1 VTAWVAR
8 LNRSRGRRQS
18 SSQGSQIEGTRLT
31 GQNRIFAIL
40 LAFVPATLISG
51 WLGWPPA
58 LQFFLSVAAV
68 IPLAGLIGS
77 ATEQLANRFGARTG
91 GLLNATFGNAP
102 DFLVGFFGVQ
112 RGLIPLVK
120 ATLIGALISNS
131 ALIMGLCY
139 ISAGLIYGR
148 PKFRR
153 TEAGHHSVLMLL
165 TVAAV
170 LFPSAGAMAICGGMQ
185 CTGGGAAQ
193 QVQVMSVG
201 ISAALLVAYAGYI
214 VFSILGAESWRRPR
228 TAATPRKVPAGTW
241 STWLSLSV
249 LVGAT
254 VLLIPVVDTVTGT
267 VGAVTKVLGWTDVFV
282 GIVIVANAG
291 NAAEAYAAI
300 SAAIRRR
307 AIPGGPGEDSGL
319 DLALGIA
326 SASSIQIA
334 TFILPVV
341 VLVSLIF
348 HPMTLVFGWVE
359 IAILGLMVLVFNYI
373 AHDGESNWL
382 EGLQLVVLYAMA
394 AIVIFV
400 LPSTAFSG

>member
-1 VTAWVAR
+1 LSAEPTAGRISGA
-8 LNRSRGRRQS
+8 NRV
-18 SSQGSQIEGTRLT
+18 
-31 GQNRIFAIL
+31 FAVL
-40 LAFVPATLISG
+40 LVFVPATLISS
-51 WLGWPPA
+51 WLSWSPF

-68 IPLAGLIGS
+68 VPLAGLIGS
-77 ATEQLANRFGARTG
+77 ATEQLADRVGARTG

-102 DFLVGFFGVQ
+102 DLLVGFFGVQ
-112 RGLIPLVK
+112 RGLILLVK
-120 ATLIGALISNS
+120 ATLIGAMISNS

-139 ISAGLIYGR
+139 ISAGLIHGK

-170 LFPSAGAMAICGGMQ
+170 LFPSVGAMAVCGGQQ
-185 CTGGGAAQ
+185 CAAGGAVR
-193 QVQVMSVG
+193 QVQAMSIG
-201 ISAALLVAYAGYI
+201 ISAALLVAYVAYI
-214 VFSILGAESWRRPR
+214 AFSIFGFESWRRPK
-228 TAATPRKVPAGTW
+228 ALSAPRRITAGTW
-241 STWLSLSV
+241 PTRLSV
-249 LVGAT
+249 GVLLAAT
-254 VLLIPVVDTVTGT
+254 VLLIPVVDILTGT
-267 VGAVTKVLGWTDVFV
+267 VGAVTTVLGWTDVFV
-282 GIVIVANAG
+282 GIVVVANAG

-307 AIPGGPGEDSGL
+307 AVPGGPGEDSGL

-341 VLVSLIF
+341 VLLSLFF
-348 HPMTLVFGWVE
+348 HPMSLVFSGVE

-382 EGLQLVVLYAMA
+382 EGVQLVVLYAMA
-394 AIVIFV
+394 AIVLFV

>member
-1 VTAWVAR
+1 MK
-8 LNRSRGRRQS
+8 LSGENRF
-18 SSQGSQIEGTRLT
+18 
-31 GQNRIFAIL
+31 FAIL
-40 LAFVPATLISG
+40 LVFVPAALISG
-51 WLGWPPA
+51 WLKWPPA
-58 LQFFLSVAAV
+58 LQFLLSVAAI
-68 IPLAGLIGS
+68 IPLAGLIGT
-77 ATEQLANRFGARTG
+77 ATKELADRFGARTG

-112 RGLIPLVK
+112 LGLINLVK

-139 ISAGLIYGR
+139 ISAGLIHGK

-170 LFPSAGAMAICGGMQ
+170 LFPTSGALAICGGGQ
-185 CTGGGAAQ
+185 CTQNGAGH

-214 VFSILGAESWRRPR
+214 VFSVFGAESWRRPR
-228 TAATPRKVPAGTW
+228 VKTTPREVPPGTW
-241 STWLSLSV
+241 SPWLSVSV
-249 LVGAT
+249 LVAAT
-254 VLLIPVVDTVTGT
+254 VFLIPVVDLVTRT

-307 AIPGGPGEDSGL
+307 GSPGGVGEDSGL

-334 TFILPVV
+334 TFILPLV
-341 VLVSLIF
+341 VLLSLF
-348 HPMTLVFGWVE
+348 SHPMTLVFGWVE

-400 LPSTAFSG
+400 LPSTAFGG

>member
-1 VTAWVAR
+1 MR
-8 LNRSRGRRQS
+8 ISGESRV
-18 SSQGSQIEGTRLT
+18 
-31 GQNRIFAIL
+31 FAVL
-40 LAFVPATLISG
+40 LVFVPATLISS
-51 WLGWPPA
+51 WLNWSPS

-77 ATEQLANRFGARTG
+77 ATEQLADRVGARTG

-102 DFLVGFFGVQ
+102 DLLVGFFGVQ
-112 RGLIPLVK
+112 RGLILLVK
-120 ATLIGALISNS
+120 ATLIGAIISNS

-139 ISAGLIYGR
+139 ISAGLIHGK

-165 TVAAV
+165 TLAAV
-170 LFPSAGAMAICGGMQ
+170 LLPSAGAMAVCGGQQ
-185 CTGGGAAQ
+185 CAAGGAAR
-193 QVQVMSVG
+193 QVQAMSIG
-201 ISAALLVAYAGYI
+201 ISAALLVAYVGYI
-214 VFSILGAESWRRPR
+214 GFSIFGFESWRRPR
-228 TAATPRKVPAGTW
+228 AVQAPRTIASGTW
-241 STWLSLSV
+241 PIRVSV
-249 LVGAT
+249 AVLLGAT
-254 VLLIPVVDTVTGT
+254 VLLIPVVDILTGT

-282 GIVIVANAG
+282 GIVVVANAG

-307 AIPGGPGEDSGL
+307 ANPGGPGEDSGL

-334 TFILPVV
+334 TFILPLV
-341 VLVSLIF
+341 VLLSLLF
-348 HPMTLVFGWVE
+348 HPMSLVFSWVE
-359 IAILGLMVLVFNYI
+359 IAILGLMILVFNYI

-394 AIVIFV
+394 AIVLFV

>member
-1 VTAWVAR
+1 MR
-8 LNRSRGRRQS
+8 LSGENRV
-18 SSQGSQIEGTRLT
+18 
-31 GQNRIFAIL
+31 FAIL
-40 LAFVPATLISG
+40 LVVVPPALIGG
-51 WLGWPPA
+51 WLKWPPA
-58 LQFFLSVAAV
+58 LEFLLSVAAI
-68 IPLAGLIGS
+68 IPLAGLIGTS
-77 ATEQLANRFGARTG
+77 TKELADRFGARTG

-112 RGLIPLVK
+112 LGLINLVK

-139 ISAGLIYGR
+139 ISAGLIHGK

-170 LFPSAGAMAICGGMQ
+170 LFPTAGAMTICGGTQ
-185 CTGGGAAQ
+185 CTAGGGAH

-214 VFSILGAESWRRPR
+214 VFSIFGGESLRRPR
-228 TAATPRKVPAGTW
+228 VKTTPREVPPGTW
-241 STWLSLSV
+241 SPWLSVAV
-249 LVGAT
+249 LVVAT
-254 VLLIPVVDTVTGT
+254 VLLIPVVDLVTSS

-307 AIPGGPGEDSGL
+307 GSPGGVGEDSGL

-334 TFILPVV
+334 TFILPIV
-341 VLVSLIF
+341 VLISLFF
-348 HPMTLVFGWVE
+348 HPMTLAFGWVE

-382 EGLQLVVLYAMA
+382 EGLQLVVLYTMA

>member
-1 VTAWVAR
+1 MR
-8 LNRSRGRRQS
+8 LSGENRV
-18 SSQGSQIEGTRLT
+18 
-31 GQNRIFAIL
+31 FAIL
-40 LAFVPATLISG
+40 LVFAPAALISG
-51 WLGWPPA
+51 WLRSPPA
-58 LQFFLSVAAV
+58 LQFALSIAAIV
-68 IPLAGLIGS
+68 PLAGLIGT
-77 ATEQLANRFGARTG
+77 ATKELADRFGARTG

-112 RGLIPLVK
+112 LGLINLVK

-139 ISAGLIYGR
+139 ISAGLIHGK

-170 LFPSAGAMAICGGMQ
+170 LFPTSGAMAFCGGGQ
-185 CTGGGAAQ
+185 CTAQGAAH
-193 QVQVMSVG
+193 QVQAMSVG
-201 ISAALLVAYAGYI
+201 ISVALLVAYAGYI
-214 VFSILGAESWRRPR
+214 VFSVFGAESARRPR
-228 TAATPRKVPAGTW
+228 VKTTPREVPPGTW
-241 STWLSLSV
+241 SAWVSVAV
-249 LVGAT
+249 LVAAT
-254 VLLIPVVDTVTGT
+254 AFLIPVVDLVTST

-307 AIPGGPGEDSGL
+307 GSPGGVGEDSGL

-334 TFILPVV
+334 TFILPLV
-341 VLVSLIF
+341 VLISLVF

-382 EGLQLVVLYAMA
+382 EGLQLVILYAMA

>member
-1 VTAWVAR
+1 MRVSGE
-8 LNRSRGRRQS
+8 NRV
-18 SSQGSQIEGTRLT
+18 
-31 GQNRIFAIL
+31 FAVL
-40 LAFVPATLISG
+40 LVFVPSTLISG
-51 WLGWPPA
+51 WLSWPPP

-77 ATEQLANRFGARTG
+77 ATEQLADRAGARTG

-102 DFLVGFFGVQ
+102 DLLVGFFGVQ
-112 RGLIPLVK
+112 RGLILLVK
-120 ATLIGALISNS
+120 ATLIGAMISNS

-139 ISAGLIYGR
+139 ISAGLIHGK

-165 TVAAV
+165 TLAAV
-170 LFPSAGAMAICGGMQ
+170 LFPSAGAMAVCGGQQ
-185 CTGGGAAQ
+185 CTAGGAPR
-193 QVQVMSVG
+193 QVQAMSIG
-201 ISAALLVAYAGYI
+201 ISAALLVAYVAYI
-214 VFSILGAESWRRPR
+214 AFSIFGFESWRRPR
-228 TAATPRKVPAGTW
+228 AVQAPRTIVSGTW
-241 STWLSLSV
+241 STQVSV
-249 LVGAT
+249 AVLLAAT
-254 VLLIPVVDTVTGT
+254 VLLIPVVDILTGT

-282 GIVIVANAG
+282 GIVVVANAG

-307 AIPGGPGEDSGL
+307 ASPGGPGEDSGL

-334 TFILPVV
+334 TFILPLV
-341 VLVSLIF
+341 VLLSLFF
-348 HPMTLVFGWVE
+348 HPMSLVFSWVE

-382 EGLQLVVLYAMA
+382 EGVQLVVLYAMA
-394 AIVIFV
+394 AIVLFV